1 MADINFNQIPKI
13 PEIQKITYGEY
24 EYQVNFGDTKVL
36 FNDASKSYTHLMAVE
51 KNDTL
56 LRFQL
61 PGVAPKKTLVTDNTL
76 FYPSIFTNVDAS
88 YEVLQYRVKETII
101 IKDASAIHKFDY
113 STVEQ
118 NINASFQEDG
128 SIIYK
133 DQNENNLYTIEAPYA
148 FDANNNE
155 VEVYMTN
162 QISGYTL
169 EVVPNENTMYPIYLD
184 PTVTMNTTAVYGWFT
199 VSAATTGAS
208 DVAIKEID
216 LNTFDISSLTVSW
229 MNVYS
234 YYCKFTFIAVDD
246 ANAETTLAVLDK
258 QSNLVINIPTTAKKL
273 RIEGRWASYGSTSV
287 YSGIKLNALTTKTK
301 GFVYAASSYSSN
313 FPTMTTYGTIE
324 DSQVTNAYPIYNL
337 NNASSVY
344 PYYTRTLGKFAFRYT
359 DANSVIHNVELLNY
373 ATGLL
378 SEPIPTSKLS
388 SVVCY
393 NYYNS
398 NSSYVAMSN
407 TVEAI
412 FFNNKA
418 IAASTINVSLTMDSK
433 RPVCVAAN
441 ISLDISRTLVQ
452 DIVLISDVKKV
463 VYSNITTNI
472 DLKRAVEISQSISID
487 IIRLTTISEY
497 FNSDLYRNVEI
508 STELVLDSKKVVLI
522 EKTISSDAI
531 RSVLKNAVDS
541 LDVERR
547 IAANESISLDSIKN
561 IEINHGIYID
571 TDKNVTANDT
581 VVLDTIKSTVIES
594 EINVD
599 TLRIAQPIVHLNLDT
614 NKTTFK
620 SILLSLDSK
629 KEINTTED
637 ISLDS
642 KRKIAVSDNIVTD
655 TYRSINLKSNITL
668 DIKKEVQKTITSSYD
683 LKKKVTAAK
692 QITYDTSKTIK
703 HIQNSVAFQVMNTTN
718 SSTSSTATSTYNLL
732 QSVCGFSVKEITF
745 YVSANASTNGTPSV
759 TINGTTFNGTGMF
772 TYANTSADLL
782 MSSKTPPKTSSIA
795 TDTNVIVSVYK
806 LVTDKKVLLNYNATA
821 TKITIPYDC
830 VINKATQYL
839 AAKTSVLVNNVA
851 KTLPCVVKAGD
862 IVSASP
868 LAGSILYL
876 QEDVVKPMTLI
887 CDTERTVISKFVDI
901 PVNINLDINKQVIA
915 NEECNYDLNR
925 KLAAKEITSLD
936 TQKVIRTEIDNL
948 PIDTKRCITTEN
960 PQVIFLDTKKIV
972 YSNLQAS
979 MDTDRKIS
987 TTSIT
992 DYDMAKQTAIEV
1004 NINLDTNKEITSQN
1018 IVHLAVDMDRKVVTK
1033 ENISIDTNK
1042 VSSFTSDITL
1052 DALKGTSVTDGIQLD
1067 TIKSAQSNFGLP
1079 LDVSRGIY
1087 KNAESVLDINRT
1099 TALPVAQNLDSSR
1112 TIAVLDV
1119 LRLDTERLF
1128 NKAINLNLDTKKK
1141 VIADKSFNL
1150 DTVRKVA
1157 YINKTTGFSLD
1168 GFNSDTL
1175 NYLESTTTLSNATY
1189 GFKFKTIKFTVTSD
1203 YNKSGYTPS
1212 ITINGTVFNGLGTF
1226 TYTNTANDLVVK
1238 IKTPPTSNS
1247 SYASG
1252 VYMNFIEMTTDKTM
1266 LLKYDGSQMPKITM
1280 TQNCN
1285 INKATL
1291 NTGNSFTKILVNNVS
1306 KNLPCAVKV
1315 GDIVTV
1321 SATPAWA
1328 GDTLFLQ
1335 YGYTNLVTLNLD
1347 ISIEKAI
1354 NVSLN
1359 LDSQREIGV
1368 QINPKLDTSKEIRI
1382 NNRSSFDTIRK
1393 LACTILTSFDQVSL
1407 IVSESKMSLDT
1418 FREIV
1423 NHYVVHS
1430 SLDTFR
1436 SVQKYVEPKY
1446 DVLRKT
1452 TINNEIIV
1460 DSLRKVWQRDYFV
1473 LDTNKVKIASSKVK
1487 LDTSR
1492 KVNGEVITN
1501 YDLKRKVAAN
1511 VNTSID
1517 TLKVIGINT
1526 IYLLNTERTVNVH
1539 PLLHLD
1545 TYIQVIKSVEEYKD
1559 VVREISVNVDIS
1571 MDAFKEVQSNAGK
1584 IILDTSK
1591 LIQKDMNIVFDTK
1604 RAIFMNSSN
1613 LYPTLEINYIYEFGE
1628 LEYVSSF
1635 DSNMLIYEAVPK
1647 AEVIDMTITDRCK
1660 EFIFTVTQK

>member
-1 MADINFNQIPKI
+1 
-13 PEIQKITYGEY
+13 
-24 EYQVNFGDTKVL
+24 
-36 FNDASKSYTHLMAVE
+36 MAVE

-61 PGVAPKKTLVTDNTL
+61 PGVAPKETLVTDNTL

-88 YEVLQYRVKETII
+88 YEVLQDRVKETII

-313 FPTMTTYGTIE
+313 FATMTTYGTIE

-344 PYYTRTLGKFAFRYT
+344 PYYTRTLGKFVFRYT

-412 FFNNKA
+412 FFDNKA
-418 IAASTINVSLTMDSK
+418 IAASTINVSLTMDSKRAIARSNTTTYDSKRNISKVATIVADSK

-472 DLKRAVEISQSISID
+472 NLKRAVEISQSISID

-655 TYRSINLKSNITL
+655 TYRSINLKGNITL

-703 HIQNSVAFQVMNTTN
+703 YIQNSVAFQVMNTTN

-772 TYANTSADLL
+772 TYTNTSADLL

-795 TDTNVIVSVYK
+795 TDSNVIVSVYK

-839 AAKTSVLVNNVA
+839 VAKTSVLVNNVA

-960 PQVIFLDTKKIV
+960 PTVIFLDTKKIV

-979 MDTDRKIS
+979 MDTNRKIS

-1004 NINLDTNKEITSQN
+1004 NINLDTNKEITSQH

-1033 ENISIDTNK
+1033 ENISMDTNK
-1042 VSSFTSDITL
+1042 VSSVTSDITL

-1067 TIKSAQSNFGLP
+1067 TIKSTQSNFGLS
-1079 LDVSRGIY
+1079 LDVSRGIC

-1150 DTVRKVA
+1150 DT
-1157 YINKTTGFSLD
+1157 Y
-1168 GFNSDTL
+1168 
-1175 NYLESTTTLSNATY
+1175 Y
-1189 GFKFKTIKFTVTSD
+1189 GCI
-1203 YNKSGYTPS
+1203 
-1212 ITINGTVFNGLGTF
+1212 
-1226 TYTNTANDLVVK
+1226 
-1238 IKTPPTSNS
+1238 
-1247 SYASG
+1247 
-1252 VYMNFIEMTTDKTM
+1252 
-1266 LLKYDGSQMPKITM
+1266 
-1280 TQNCN
+1280 
-1285 INKATL
+1285 
-1291 NTGNSFTKILVNNVS
+1291 
-1306 KNLPCAVKV
+1306 
-1315 GDIVTV
+1315 
-1321 SATPAWA
+1321 
-1328 GDTLFLQ
+1328 
-1335 YGYTNLVTLNLD
+1335 
-1347 ISIEKAI
+1347 
-1354 NVSLN
+1354 
-1359 LDSQREIGV
+1359 
-1368 QINPKLDTSKEIRI
+1368 
-1382 NNRSSFDTIRK
+1382 
-1393 LACTILTSFDQVSL
+1393 
-1407 IVSESKMSLDT
+1407 
-1418 FREIV
+1418 
-1423 NHYVVHS
+1423 
-1430 SLDTFR
+1430 
-1436 SVQKYVEPKY
+1436 
-1446 DVLRKT
+1446 
-1452 TINNEIIV
+1452 
-1460 DSLRKVWQRDYFV
+1460 
-1473 LDTNKVKIASSKVK
+1473 
-1487 LDTSR
+1487 
-1492 KVNGEVITN
+1492 
-1501 YDLKRKVAAN
+1501 
-1511 VNTSID
+1511 
-1517 TLKVIGINT
+1517 
-1526 IYLLNTERTVNVH
+1526 
-1539 PLLHLD
+1539 
-1545 TYIQVIKSVEEYKD
+1545 
-1559 VVREISVNVDIS
+1559 
-1571 MDAFKEVQSNAGK
+1571 
-1584 IILDTSK
+1584 
-1591 LIQKDMNIVFDTK
+1591 
-1604 RAIFMNSSN
+1604 
-1613 LYPTLEINYIYEFGE
+1613 
-1628 LEYVSSF
+1628 
-1635 DSNMLIYEAVPK
+1635 
-1647 AEVIDMTITDRCK
+1647 
-1660 EFIFTVTQK
+1660 